1 MALSED
7 GCLQQLNLRYNIN
20 AKIKDILSTITTP
33 GSVSI
38 ETSPPSVI
46 IKTMKAKQAQIMSVI
61 QHPSVQSIN
70 DIKLTLHTTFNIPS
84 KQGVIFITG
93 CIVCPNGKK
102 IFVDFNNSRLVIFN
116 DDGTLDKEINCSR
129 RRFFDVTCLDNTT
142 VAVSTYN
149 GIEIININST
159 KTERRI
165 ETSRPCYGITHHN
178 GVLLWCEY
186 NRGIQ
191 MIKLSDD
198 RVTTLVKQS
207 NLPDSSYITTCGDN
221 IYQTNCDTSTVTC
234 YTITGEKLW
243 KYNDAS
249 MMNGLQG
256 VTVDND
262 SNVYVAPC
270 SSHSVVVLELDG
282 RQGRQLISG
291 DDDPIGIYFDKSKNS
306 LLVANSNGTAFL
318 YKMC

>member
-1 MALSED
+1 
-7 GCLQQLNLRYNIN
+7 
-20 AKIKDILSTITTP
+20 
-33 GSVSI
+33 
-38 ETSPPSVI
+38 
-46 IKTMKAKQAQIMSVI
+46 
-61 QHPSVQSIN
+61 
-70 DIKLTLHTTFNIPS
+70 
-84 KQGVIFITG
+84 
-93 CIVCPNGKK
+93 
-102 IFVDFNNSRLVIFN
+102 
-116 DDGTLDKEINCSR
+116 
-129 RRFFDVTCLDNTT
+129 
-142 VAVSTYN
+142 
-149 GIEIININST
+149 
-159 KTERRI
+159 
-165 ETSRPCYGITHHN
+165 
-178 GVLLWCEY
+178 
-186 NRGIQ
+186 

-256 VTVDND
+256 VTVDNN
-262 SNVYVAPC
+262 SNVYVASC

-291 DDDPIGIYFDKSKNS
+291 DDDAIGIYFDKSKNS